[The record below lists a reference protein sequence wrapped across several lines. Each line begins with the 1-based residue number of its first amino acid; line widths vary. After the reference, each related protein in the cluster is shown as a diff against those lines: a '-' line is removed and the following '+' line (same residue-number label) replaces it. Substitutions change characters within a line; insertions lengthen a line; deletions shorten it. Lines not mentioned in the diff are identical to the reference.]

1 MARKRVRIQ
10 GAVAKV
16 FITATVLIA
25 VVNLFVPSKGFSEE
39 ENRNLTQKPK
49 LTWSSVISGAYMEKY
64 EEYQADQFA
73 GRNVLRKLK
82 VTIDSLGG
90 KKEENGVYRGK
101 DHQLIQNITVPDS
114 ENLETN
120 LEAISQFARKHKE
133 IPMTMMLVP
142 DVATIYP
149 EKLPGL
155 VTVADQ
161 ELMIKNVQ
169 KNLGDSVQ
177 WVDIISA
184 FEKNKDEKLYYET
197 DHHWTSLGAYYAF
210 QAGAEKLKVD
220 TGTLAD
226 FVKYP
231 ITTEFNGALSSQ
243 SGYESGTKEQIDIYV
258 PKDDTLDVVV
268 NYVEEQKKTTSLYD
282 SSKLNEK
289 DKYTVF
295 FGGNY
300 SLIDIKTTSN
310 SKEKLLLF
318 KDSFANSFVQFLI
331 PYYREIVVVDPRYF
345 SGDIEDVVET
355 YKVTDMLMLYHGN
368 TFFEDK
374 NISGVLTGGKSN

>member
-16 FITATVLIA
+16 FITATLLIA
-25 VVNLFVPSKGFSEE
+25 VVNLFVPSKSFSEE

-49 LTWSSVISGAYMEKY
+49 LTWNSVTSGTYMKKY
-64 EEYQADQFA
+64 EEYQADQFT

-114 ENLETN
+114 ENLEAN

-169 KNLGDSVQ
+169 KNLGDSVK
-177 WVDIISA
+177 WVDIIST